1 MKLAILAAG
10 LVLSVASF
18 AHADEVSVAW
28 PSRNSVVICGGSA
41 DQVDLKMRVVVENE
55 LLAAEADNG
64 RALIYVDLHKPG
76 QARVV
81 TLDGL
86 SDEEFEKRE
95 AILAKL
101 SPEDREFL
109 KALASPRQSDFYL
122 GFYDGFIHLDSM
134 QGKRTLS
141 FSCQELSR

>member
-1 MKLAILAAG
+1 MKLAILVG
-10 LVLSVASF
+10 SFVLSLASF
-18 AHADEVSVAW
+18 AHAQDVAVAW
-28 PSRNSVVICGGSA
+28 PSRNSVVICGGTA
-41 DQVDLKMRVVVENE
+41 DRLDLKMRVVIENE

-64 RALIYVDLHKPG
+64 RALIYIDLHKPG

-95 AILAKL
+95 VILAKL

-109 KALASPRQSDFYL
+109 KLLASPRQSDFYV
-122 GFYDGFIHLDSM
+122 GFYDGFFHLDTM
-134 QGKRTLS
+134 QGTRSIS
-141 FSCQELSR
+141 FSCQELSN